1 MGVPMKPS
9 YEAQISAFVPEKGVY
24 LMIRRCKFWGRA
36 SSGASHDFVRF
47 LEHRGSILHA
57 PPDRV
62 QYRYLRDNWLYSTDK
77 SERRRSMLL

>member
-47 LEHRGSILHA
+47 LEHRGTILHA
-57 PPDRV
+57 PPAWF
-62 QYRYLRDNWLYSTDK
+62 YG
-77 SERRRSMLL
+77 

>member
-57 PPDRV
+57 PPA
-62 QYRYLRDNWLYSTDK
+62 WL
-77 SERRRSMLL
+77 EPRFLEPLQRF